1 MINSLSLV
9 FPVWQEEQDL
19 RLRLQD
25 LESFF
30 DRWPLATEIIFVVD
44 PSKDQTIS
52 SLKSYDFK
60 KMTVKIVENAKHL
73 GRGPSLAI
81 GLQRAE
87 GDLVLIGTLG
97 PSYPFAE
104 YFNLIQEA
112 VARPDTDFFFTN
124 RFSSRKKQQ
133 GVRKKWHAVL
143 EDIIREKNPTFLQM
157 VQDPLSSLLAV
168 RRSALMNFLAEN
180 HISQWYYS
188 LDFLRWVHSQNL
200 SYCEINVLSKVDALS
215 RIPLLREFLRHLF

>member
-19 RLRLQD
+19 RLRMQD

-44 PSKDQTIS
+44 PSHDQTVS

-60 KMTVKIVENAKHL
+60 KMTAKIIENPKHL
-73 GRGPSLAI
+73 GRGTSVNV
-81 GLQRAE
+81 GLQRTE
-87 GDLVLIGTLG
+87 GDLVLIGSLG

-112 VARPDTDFFFTN
+112 VARPDVDFIFTN

-133 GVRKKWHAVL
+133 GLRKKWHAVL
-143 EDIIREKNPTFLQM
+143 EDIVREKNPDLLQL
-157 VQDPLSSLLAV
+157 VQDPLSSLIAV
-168 RRSALMNFLAEN
+168 RKPALINFLAEN
-180 HISQWYYS
+180 SISQWYYN
-188 LDFLRWVHSQNL
+188 LDFLRWVKSQNL
-200 SYCEINVLSKVDALS
+200 SHCEIPVHSKVDQKS
-215 RIPLLREFLRHLF
+215 RIPLAREFFRHLF

>member
-1 MINSLSLV
+1 MIKSLSLV

-30 DRWPLATEIIFVVD
+30 DRWPLATEVIFVVD
-44 PSKDQTIS
+44 PGKDQTIS

-60 KMTVKIVENAKHL
+60 KMKVQIVENARRL
-73 GRGPSLAI
+73 GRGPSVAQ

-87 GDLVLIGTLG
+87 GDLVLIGTMG
-97 PSYPFAE
+97 STFPFAE

-112 VARPDTDFFFTN
+112 IARPDMDFFFTN

-133 GVRKKWHAVL
+133 GTRKKWHAVL
-143 EDIIREKNPTFLQM
+143 EDIIQEKNPDLFKITA
-157 VQDPLSSLLAV
+157 DPLSSLVAI
-168 RRSALMNFLAEN
+168 RKPALTNFLAEN
-180 HISQWYYS
+180 HIKQWYYS
-188 LDFLRWVHSQNL
+188 LDLLRWVQAQNL
-200 SYCEINVLSKVDALS
+200 AACEIPVLSKIDARS
-215 RIPLLREFLRHLF
+215 RIPLMREFLRHLF

>member
-1 MINSLSLV
+1 MIKSLSLV

-30 DRWPLATEIIFVVD
+30 DRWPLATEVIFVVD
-44 PSKDQTIS
+44 PGKDQTIS

-60 KMTVKIVENAKHL
+60 KMKVHIIENARHL
-73 GRGPSLAI
+73 GRGASVAL

-87 GDLVLIGTLG
+87 GDLLLIGTLG
-97 PSYPFAE
+97 STFPFAE

-112 VARPDTDFFFTN
+112 VARPDVDFFFTN

-133 GVRKKWHAVL
+133 GQRKKWHAVL
-143 EDIIREKNPTFLQM
+143 EDIIREKNPELSRL

-168 RRSALMNFLAEN
+168 RKAALTNFLAEN
-180 HISQWYYS
+180 HITQWYYS
-188 LDFLRWVHSQNL
+188 LDFLRWAQAQNL
-200 SYCEINVLSKVDALS
+200 TVCEIPVLSKIDDRS
-215 RIPLLREFLRHLF
+215 RIPLLREFFRHLF